1 MVAISG
7 EIKGLSAQQFLM
19 IERDVAGVFSGFS
32 NPMVPKFDELQ
43 GRFTGILPPR
53 EPKDNE
59 AQMARFVLA
68 GMGYGFEGKG
78 TDPIWN

>member
-1 MVAISG
+1 
-7 EIKGLSAQQFLM
+7 LL
-19 IERDVAGVFSGFS
+19 
-32 NPMVPKFDELQ
+32 KFDELQ

-68 GMGYGFEGKG
+68 GMGYDVEGKG
-78 TDPIWN
+78 TSPKQRTVKAEKSVFIVSLYI